1 MTNMSSD
8 YRISARA
15 WILIVGIAI
24 ALHLFI
30 FLGLKPG
37 YLTVFLKPLQE
48 VDGPAEPG
56 RPLPNA
62 IVAVKVDLESDQPR
76 LIEIEPSPPLTP
88 SSASPE
94 GDQQSEFESSGDDLG
109 DLVAQH
115 QSPLPS
121 SGPVVSEVVPP
132 RPVEMT
138 WPETKNLRHCLGT
151 YVDVRIRVGMN
162 GEILE
167 VEPLGAGVPP
177 DCARAAANAARCIV
191 FLPGRLEGKS
201 ATMWTEVR
209 IEFHKQ

>member
-1 MTNMSSD
+1 MTNTSSG

-15 WILIVGIAI
+15 WTLIVAIAI
-24 ALHLFI
+24 VLHLFL

-48 VDGPAEPG
+48 ADGLAEPG

-76 LIEIEPSPPLTP
+76 LIEIEQSPPP
-88 SSASPE
+88 SASS
-94 GDQQSEFESSGDDLG
+94 DDDRQSELGSAGDDLG
-109 DLVAQH
+109 DLVDRH

-121 SGPVVSEVVPP
+121 SGPVVSEVVLP

-151 YVDVRIRVGMN
+151 YVDVRIRVGVD
-162 GEILE
+162 GEVLD

-177 DCARAAANAARCIV
+177 DCARAAANAARFIV
-191 FLPGRLEGKS
+191 FQPGRIEGKS